1 MRKYIYCIVAFL
13 CQGLSVLGQSHGLEF
28 SSHEVVP
35 EHRTALDVTPGAPY
49 CLPGGQTEMSFQ
61 LAFRPHLETY
71 FGYIL
76 RILTEDRQ
84 NIDLVYNQRTMT
96 IHFVIGET
104 ITGSAPLDSPML
116 SGQWLRL
123 RVVLDAAKNTASFY
137 CNDKPA
143 GSGKMPFG
151 KGACCRIFFGAIK
164 HEGFQ
169 TLDVPPMR
177 LRDVRL
183 LHNGAT
189 KRFYPL
195 NESSGQEARD
205 AENGPSARATN
216 PVWIKPRHQQ
226 WQNRLALETT
236 GTPSVAY
243 NAQDD
248 LLYVVSDDSLFTFSF
263 RNGTLRAAP
272 TARGNRILPAGN
284 QSVYDPHRGRL
295 LNFYIDEKKVATLT
309 PGHDRWSNTFYATEL
324 TEWWQANKFYSPVD
338 SNLYM
343 ISGYGQLH
351 YKNGVQRYD
360 FRHER
365 WDSVPS
371 HGDAFSPRYLAGLGL
386 NAAGDTAFIIG
397 GYGSNT
403 GDQAV
408 NPRFT
413 YDMLAYSV
421 RTGTFQHRYTLPQP
435 EHHFCFANSL
445 VIDSANG
452 EYYGLIYPTDRFQS
466 SLQLVRGSL
475 SKPEFR
481 LMGDSLPY
489 QFYDIGS
496 FADLYY
502 SPLSRQLIA
511 VTIYNGKDSVSSV
524 RAWSLD
530 FPPNALQP
538 AVPVPQSRPW
548 YWLALLPLAVV
559 IWMLARRKKQTVVP
573 TEPPKESA
581 PKEVE
586 EPAPRMPERSAI
598 FLFGQFEAFDRE
610 GNDITKQ
617 FTPLLK
623 ELFLLLIVHS
633 MRDGKGISSE
643 SLYEALWSDKS
654 PKDAKN
660 NFSVNMVKLKGVLE
674 KIGGFHIGKEPGR
687 WKLDVLEGSAYID
700 YAAFMQWAQRAS
712 GEAPDRATVSALL
725 EIVQRGAF
733 LRTTHYEWLDDVK
746 FEIAGKV
753 SDLLL
758 RYMSRADKHAESD
771 FTLRAANAI
780 FLFDNLNEEA
790 LTYKCRSLNQL
801 GRHSLARDAYEKFAK
816 EYRESYGQEYGTP
829 FAEVLQHG

>member
-1 MRKYIYCIVAFL
+1 MRKYIYCIVACL
-13 CQGLSVLGQSHGLEF
+13 CQGFVAMGQSHGLEF

-35 EHRTALDVTPGAPY
+35 EHRTALDLTPGTPY
-49 CLPGGQTEMSFQ
+49 CLKGGQTEIYFQ

-76 RILTEDRQ
+76 RMLTEDRQ

-104 ITGSAPLDSPML
+104 ITGSAPLDSSL
-116 SGQWLRL
+116 LTGQWLRL
-123 RVVLDAAKNTASFY
+123 RVVLDAGKNTASFY
-137 CNDKPA
+137 CNDKLA
-143 GSGKMPFG
+143 GSGKLPFA
-151 KGACCRIFFGAIK
+151 KGSCCRIFFGAIK

-183 LHNGAT
+183 LENGT
-189 KRFYPL
+189 VKRFYPL

-205 AENGPSARATN
+205 AESGPSARAAN

-226 WQNRLALETT
+226 WENRLTLETT

-243 NAQDD
+243 NERDD
-248 LLYVVSDDSLFTFSF
+248 QLYIVTDDTLFTYSF
-263 RNGTLRAAP
+263 RNGALRADAA
-272 TARGNRILPAGN
+272 ARGNRILPAGN
-284 QSVYDPHRGRL
+284 QSVYDPHRHRL
-295 LNFYIDEKKVATLT
+295 INFYIDEKKVATLT
-309 PGHDRWSNTFYATEL
+309 PGADRWSNTFYATLL
-324 TEWWQANKFYSPVD
+324 TEWWQANKFYSPAD
-338 SNLYM
+338 SNLY
-343 ISGYGQLH
+343 IIGGYGQLH
-351 YKNGVQRYD
+351 YKNGVQRYNFNQD
-360 FRHER
+360 R
-365 WDSVPS
+365 WDSIPS

-421 RTGTFQHRYTLPQP
+421 RTGVFTHLYTLPQP

-445 VIDSANG
+445 VIDSASR

-475 SKPEFR
+475 SKPEFQ

-502 SPLSRQLIA
+502 SSRSRQLIA
-511 VTIYNGKDSVSSV
+511 VTIWNGKDSMSGV

-530 FPPNALQP
+530 FPPNALLP
-538 AVPVPQSRPW
+538 VVPVRSSTGW
-548 YWLALLPLAVV
+548 YWALLVPVGMAVWLMTRKRKGKPSGGVPQQVPQPLE
-559 IWMLARRKKQTVVP
+559 TP
-573 TEPPKESA
+573 
-581 PKEVE
+581 
-586 EPAPRMPERSAI
+586 EPAPGMPERSAI

-623 ELFLLLIVHS
+623 ELFLLLMVHS
-633 MRDGKGISSE
+633 MKDGKGISSD
-643 SLYEALWSDKS
+643 SLYEALWSDKA

-687 WKLDVLEGSAYID
+687 WKLDVLEGSAWID
-700 YAAFMQWAQRAS
+700 FEAFTKLTQRTGS
-712 GEAPDRATVSALL
+712 EGPDKVTVTAVL

-746 FEIAGKV
+746 FQVADAVTG
-753 SDLLL
+753 LLL
-758 RYMSRADKHAESD
+758 RYMSTADRQTEAD
-771 FTLRAANAI
+771 FILRAANAI

-790 LTYKCRSLNQL
+790 LTYKCRILNQL

-816 EYRESYGQEYGTP
+816 EYRESYGQEFGTA
-829 FAEVLQHG
+829 FVDLLQH

>member
-1 MRKYIYCIVAFL
+1 MRKYIYCIIACL
-13 CQGLSVLGQSHGLEF
+13 CQGFAAMSQSHGLEF

-35 EHRTALDVTPGAPY
+35 EHRTALDLTPGAPY
-49 CLPGGQTEMSFQ
+49 CLKGGQTEIAFQ

-76 RILTEDRQ
+76 RMLTEDRQ

-104 ITGSAPLDSPML
+104 ITGSAPLDSSL
-116 SGQWLRL
+116 LTGQWLRL
-123 RVVLDAAKNTASFY
+123 RVVLDAAKQTASFY
-137 CNDKPA
+137 CNDKLA
-143 GSGKMPFG
+143 GSGKMTFA
-151 KGACCRIFFGAIK
+151 KGSCCRIFFGAIK

-183 LHNGAT
+183 LENGKAI
-189 KRFYPL
+189 RSYPL
-195 NESSGQEARD
+195 NESGGQEALD
-205 AENGPSARATN
+205 EEKGPPARATN

-226 WQNRLALETT
+226 WQNRLTLETT

-243 NAQDD
+243 NDRDD
-248 LLYVVSDDSLFTFSF
+248 LLYIVTDDTLFTYSF
-263 RNGTLRAAP
+263 RNGALRADAA
-272 TARGNRILPAGN
+272 ARGNRILPAGN
-284 QSVYDPHRGRL
+284 QSVYDPHRHRV

-309 PGHDRWSNTFYATEL
+309 PGADRWSNTFYATLL
-324 TEWWQANKFYSPVD
+324 TEWWQANKFYSPID
-338 SNLYM
+338 SNLY
-343 ISGYGQLH
+343 IIGGYGQLH
-351 YKNGVQRYD
+351 YKNGVQRFS
-360 FRHER
+360 FRDNR
-365 WDSVPS
+365 WDSLPS
-371 HGDAFSPRYLAGLGL
+371 TGDAFSPRYLAGLGL

-421 RTGTFQHRYTLPQP
+421 RTGEFKHLYTLPRP

-445 VIDSANG
+445 IIDSVSRD
-452 EYYGLIYPTDRFQS
+452 YYGLIYPTDRFRS

-475 SKPEFR
+475 SEPEFQ

-502 SPLSRQLIA
+502 SPRSQQLIA
-511 VTIYNGKDSVSSV
+511 VTINNGKDSMSGV

-530 FPPNALQP
+530 FPPNALQ
-538 AVPVPQSRPW
+538 AVVPVRKSGG
-548 YWLALLPLAVV
+548 WLWVLLIPAGML
-559 IWMLARRKKQTVVP
+559 IWLVLRKKKKSLRREAPRETAHPDVI
-573 TEPPKESA
+573 TEPA
-581 PKEVE
+581 T
-586 EPAPRMPERSAI
+586 RMPERSAI

-610 GNDITKQ
+610 GNEITKQ

-633 MRDGKGISSE
+633 MKDGKGISSE
-643 SLYEALWSDKS
+643 ALYEALWSDKS

-660 NFSVNMVKLKGVLE
+660 NFSVNMVKLKTVLE
-674 KIGGFHIGKEPGR
+674 KIGSFHIGKEPGR
-687 WKLDVLEGSAYID
+687 WKLDVLEESVYID
-700 YAAFMQWAQRAS
+700 YETFMKLTQRA
-712 GEAPDRATVSALL
+712 GHEAPDKQMVTAML

-733 LRTTHYEWLDDVK
+733 LRTVHYEWLDDVK
-746 FEIAGKV
+746 FQIAGTV
-753 SDLLL
+753 TDILLK
-758 RYMSRADKHAESD
+758 YMASLDKHTEAD
-771 FTLRAANAI
+771 FILRAANAI
-780 FLFDNLNEEA
+780 FLSDNLNEEA
-790 LTYKCRSLNQL
+790 LAFKCRSLNQL
-801 GRHSLARDAYEKFAK
+801 GRHSHARDAYEKFAK
-816 EYRESYGQEYGTP
+816 EYRESYGQEYGTA
-829 FAEVLQHG
+829 FAEVLQH

>member
-1 MRKYIYCIVAFL
+1 MRKYIYCIIACL
-13 CQGLSVLGQSHGLEF
+13 CQGFAVMGQSHGLEF

-35 EHRTALDVTPGAPY
+35 EHRTALDLTPGSPY
-49 CLPGGQTEMSFQ
+49 CLKDGQTEIAFQ

-76 RILTEDRQ
+76 RMLTDDRQ

-104 ITGSAPLDSPML
+104 ITGSAPLDSSL
-116 SGQWLRL
+116 LTGQWLRL
-123 RVVLDAAKNTASFY
+123 RVELDAGKQTASFY

-143 GSGKMPFG
+143 GSGKMPFK
-151 KGACCRIFFGAIK
+151 KGSCARIFFGAIK

-183 LHNGAT
+183 LENGAVS
-189 KRFYPL
+189 RFYPL
-195 NESSGQEARD
+195 NESGGQEARD
-205 AENGPSARATN
+205 EAKGTPARATN

-226 WQNRLALETT
+226 WQNRLTLETT

-243 NAQDD
+243 NEKED
-248 LLYVVSDDSLFTFSF
+248 LLYVVTDDTLFTYSF
-263 RNGTLRAAP
+263 RNGALRADPAS
-272 TARGNRILPAGN
+272 RGNRILPAGN
-284 QSVYDPHRGRL
+284 QSVYDPHLHRI

-309 PGHDRWSNTFYATEL
+309 PGGDRWSNTFYATLL
-324 TEWWQANKFYSPVD
+324 TEWWQANKFYSPAD
-338 SNLYM
+338 SSLY
-343 ISGYGQLH
+343 IIGGYGQLH
-351 YKNGVQRYD
+351 YKNTVQRYR
-360 FRHER
+360 FRDNR
-365 WDSVPS
+365 WDSVPAT
-371 HGDAFSPRYLAGLGL
+371 GDAFSPRYLAGLGL

-413 YDMLAYSV
+413 YDMMAYSV
-421 RTGTFQHRYTLPQP
+421 ETGTFKHLYTLPQP

-445 VIDSANG
+445 IIDSASR

-475 SKPEFR
+475 SEPEFR

-511 VTIYNGKDSVSSV
+511 VTIYNNKDSVSGV

-538 AVPVPQSRPW
+538 AAPVRKSDRRL
-548 YWLALLPLAVV
+548 WLLLLPLAIVLF
-559 IWMLARRKKQTVVP
+559 WLLRKKKKTIRP
-573 TEPPKESA
+573 
-581 PKEVE
+581 E
-586 EPAPRMPERSAI
+586 EPRDAPHQEVLQEPVLRLPEKSAV

-623 ELFLLLIVHS
+623 ELFLLLVVHS
-633 MRDGKGISSE
+633 MKDGKGISSE
-643 SLYEALWSDKS
+643 SLYETLWSDKS

-674 KIGGFHIGKEPGR
+674 KIGVFHAGKEPGR
-687 WKLDVLEGSAYID
+687 WKLEILEDSAYID
-700 YAAFMQWAQRAS
+700 YAAFVKLTQRPA
-712 GEAPDRATVSALL
+712 GGAPDKQLVVALL

-746 FEIAGKV
+746 FQIAGTV
-753 SDLLL
+753 SDVLL
-758 RYMSRADKHAESD
+758 RYMSSADKHAEAD
-771 FTLRAANAI
+771 FILRAANAI
-780 FLFDNLNEEA
+780 FLFDHLNEEA
-790 LTYKCRSLNQL
+790 LAYKCRSLNQL

-816 EYRESYGQEYGTP
+816 EYKESYGQEYGTP
-829 FAEVLQHG
+829 FVEVLQH